1 MLTLSDIIKLLPAHV
16 DETTHNDVASDEET
30 EVVDVEYSDIPVEH
44 NDLLNPDDSECPY
57 IRVGT
62 DYYREVN
69 RPQANGTTCKCLVY
83 WKASTIKADFGKDY
97 LNDVP
102 KYDCFCT
109 VPSHTD
115 YRKIIGNAYNLY
127 EPISHQPMMGDW
139 SAIDGLLH
147 HIFEEHYEYG
157 LDYIQLLYQ
166 MPLQKL
172 PILIL
177 VSEQRNT
184 GKTTFLN
191 LLKAIFQDNATFN
204 TNEDFRSKFNSDWA
218 GKLLIM
224 VDEVLLSRR
233 EDSERLKNL
242 STATSYKME
251 SKGKDRNEMVFFGKF
266 VLCSN
271 NEHFPIV
278 IDREE
283 VRYWVRNVNSLET
296 DDPFFMKK
304 LVAQIPAFLHFLMQR
319 ELSVQCENRMWF
331 SPERLRTAALNRIVI
346 SNRSKIE
353 FEVAELL
360 MDIMDSTGE
369 SSVSFAVN
377 DIATLLTY
385 RNVRADT
392 SEIRRLFQIYWHLKP
407 VSNSLTYL
415 AYAVGMYPAK
425 YTAKTAVGRYYTVT
439 KDFILNL
446 SLF

>member
-1 MLTLSDIIKLLPAHV
+1 MTDSIKLLPTYF
-16 DETTHNDVASDEET
+16 DGPTHNDVASDEET
-30 EVVDVEYSDIPVEH
+30 EMVDVEYSDIPVEH
-44 NDLLNPDDSECPY
+44 NDLLNQDDSECPY

-62 DYYREVN
+62 DYYREVL

-83 WKASTIKADFGKDY
+83 WKASTIKADFGKYY

-115 YRKIIGNAYNLY
+115 YHKIIGNAYNLY
-127 EPISHQPMMGDW
+127 EPISHQPMPGDW

-283 VRYWVRNVNSLET
+283 VRYWVRKVNSLET

-304 LVAQIPAFLHFLMQR
+304 LVAQIPAFIHFLMQR

-369 SSVSFAVN
+369 SSVSFVVN
-377 DIATLLTY
+377 DIANLLIY

-392 SEIRRLFQIYWHLKP
+392 SEIRRLLQIYWHLKP
-407 VSNSLTYL
+407 VSNSLTYH

-439 KDFILNL
+439 KDFVLNL

>member
-1 MLTLSDIIKLLPAHV
+1 MTTDFIKLLPAYV
-16 DETTHNDVASDEET
+16 DDTTQSYAASDEESQ
-30 EVVDVEYSDIPVEH
+30 VVDTEYTDIIMEE
-44 NDLLNPDDSECPY
+44 NGRSNQDDSECPY

-62 DYYREVN
+62 DYYREVF

-97 LNDVP
+97 LNEVP

-127 EPISHQPMMGDW
+127 EPITHKPVPGDW
-139 SAIDGLLH
+139 SAIDSLLR

-251 SKGKDRNEMVFFGKF
+251 SKGKDRNEIAFFGKF

-283 VRYWVRNVNSLET
+283 VRYWVRKVNSLET

-319 ELSVQCENRMWF
+319 ELSVKCENRMWF

-360 MDIMDSTGE
+360 MDIMDSSNET
-369 SSVSFAVN
+369 SVSFVVN
-377 DIATLLTY
+377 DIATLLNY

-392 SEIRRLFQIYWHLKP
+392 SEIRRLLQIYWHLKP
-407 VSNSLTYL
+407 ASNSFTYRT
-415 AYAVGMYPAK
+415 YAVGMFPAK
-425 YTAKTAVGRYYTVT
+425 YTVKTAVGRYYTVT
-439 KDFILNL
+439 RDFILNL
-446 SLF
+446 SLI

>member
-1 MLTLSDIIKLLPAHV
+1 MTTDFIKLLPAYV
-16 DETTHNDVASDEET
+16 DETTQSYAASDEESQ
-30 EVVDVEYSDIPVEH
+30 VVDTEYTDIIMEE
-44 NDLLNPDDSECPY
+44 NGRSNQDDSECPY

-62 DYYREVN
+62 DYYREVF

-97 LNDVP
+97 LNEVP

-127 EPISHQPMMGDW
+127 EPITHKPVPGDW
-139 SAIDGLLH
+139 SAIDSLLR

-251 SKGKDRNEMVFFGKF
+251 SKGKDRNEIAFFGKF

-283 VRYWVRNVNSLET
+283 VRYWVRKVNSLET
-296 DDPFFMKK
+296 DDQFFMKK

-319 ELSVQCENRMWF
+319 ELSVKCENRMWF

-360 MDIMDSTGE
+360 MDIMDSSNET
-369 SSVSFAVN
+369 SVSFVVN
-377 DIATLLTY
+377 DIATLLNY

-392 SEIRRLFQIYWHLKP
+392 SEIRRLLQIYWHLKP
-407 VSNSLTYL
+407 ASNSFTYRT
-415 AYAVGMYPAK
+415 YAVGMFPAK
-425 YTAKTAVGRYYTVT
+425 YTVKTAVGRYYTVT
-439 KDFILNL
+439 RDFILNL
-446 SLF
+446 SLI

>member
-1 MLTLSDIIKLLPAHV
+1 MPSDTIKLLPAYV
-16 DETTHNDVASDEET
+16 DEPTHNDAVSDEESQVVAT
-30 EVVDVEYSDIPVEH
+30 EYTDITMEQNALSDQ
-44 NDLLNPDDSECPY
+44 DDSECPY

-62 DYYREVN
+62 DYYREVL

-83 WKASTIKADFGKDY
+83 WKASIIKADFGKDY

-127 EPISHQPMMGDW
+127 EPITHQPEPGNW
-139 SAIDGLLH
+139 RAIDSLLR

-204 TNEDFRSKFNSDWA
+204 TNEDFRSQFNADWA
-218 GKLLIM
+218 GKLMIV
-224 VDEVLLSRR
+224 VDEVLLNRR

-242 STATSYKME
+242 STAHSYKME
-251 SKGKDRNEMVFFGKF
+251 AKGKDRYEVQFFAKF

-271 NEHFPIV
+271 NENFPVYIEP
-278 IDREE
+278 EE
-283 VRYWVRNVNSLET
+283 TRYWVRKISRLGK
-296 DDPFFMKK
+296 DDTSFLQK
-304 LVAQIPAFLHFLMQR
+304 LQDEIPAFLYHLQHR
-319 ELSVQCENRMWF
+319 NLTTKEENRMWF
-331 SPERLRTAALNRIVI
+331 SPSLIRTEVLEKIIRC
-346 SNRSKIE
+346 NRSRIE
-353 FEVAELL
+353 LDMAELL
-360 MDIMDSTGE
+360 LDIMDTMQ
-369 SSVSFAVN
+369 VDVVDFCIN
-377 DIATLLTY
+377 DLLALFNY
-385 RNVRADT
+385 SMVKMERHQVRNVLQQYWKLEPASNALSYST
-392 SEIRRLFQIYWHLKP
+392 YQISVLP
-407 VSNSLTYL
+407 
-415 AYAVGMYPAK
+415 GQK
-425 YTAKTAVGRYYTVT
+425 YSASSKKVGRFYTVT
-439 KDFILNL
+439 REKLKDYR
-446 SLF
+446 

>member
-1 MLTLSDIIKLLPAHV
+1 MTTDSIKLLPAYF
-16 DETTHNDVASDEET
+16 DEPTHNDVASDEET
-30 EVVDVEYSDIPVEH
+30 EVVDVEYSDIPAEH

-127 EPISHQPMMGDW
+127 EPITHLPEPGDW
-139 SAIDGLLH
+139 SAIDSLLL

-166 MPLQKL
+166 IPLQKL

-204 TNEDFRSKFNSDWA
+204 TNEDFRSKFNSDWV

-251 SKGKDRNEMVFFGKF
+251 STPSFQAP
-266 VLCSN
+266 
-271 NEHFPIV
+271 FPI
-278 IDREE
+278 
-283 VRYWVRNVNSLET
+283 
-296 DDPFFMKK
+296 K
-304 LVAQIPAFLHFLMQR
+304 LSMQR
-319 ELSVQCENRMWF
+319 NG
-331 SPERLRTAALNRIVI
+331 A
-346 SNRSKIE
+346 
-353 FEVAELL
+353 
-360 MDIMDSTGE
+360 
-369 SSVSFAVN
+369 
-377 DIATLLTY
+377 
-385 RNVRADT
+385 
-392 SEIRRLFQIYWHLKP
+392 
-407 VSNSLTYL
+407 
-415 AYAVGMYPAK
+415 
-425 YTAKTAVGRYYTVT
+425 
-439 KDFILNL
+439 
-446 SLF
+446 

>member
-1 MLTLSDIIKLLPAHV
+1 MTTESIKLLPAYV
-16 DETTHNDVASDEET
+16 DEATHCDAALDEESQ
-30 EVVDVEYSDIPVEH
+30 VMDVGCTDITMEQNALSDQ
-44 NDLLNPDDSECPY
+44 DDSECPY

-62 DYYREVN
+62 DYYREVL

-83 WKASTIKADFGKDY
+83 WKASIIKADFGKSY

-127 EPISHQPMMGDW
+127 EPITHQPMPGDW
-139 SAIDGLLH
+139 SAIDGLLR

-251 SKGKDRNEMVFFGKF
+251 SKGKDRNEIAFFGKF

-283 VRYWVRNVNSLET
+283 VRYWVRKVNSLET

-319 ELSVQCENRMWF
+319 ELSVKCENRMWF

-360 MDIMDSTGE
+360 MDIMDSTNE
-369 SSVSFAVN
+369 SSVSFVVN
-377 DIATLLTY
+377 DIATLLNY

-392 SEIRRLFQIYWHLKP
+392 SEIRRLLQIYWHLKP
-407 VSNSLTYL
+407 ASNSLTYRT
-415 AYAVGMYPAK
+415 YAVGMFPVK

-439 KDFILNL
+439 RDFILNL

>member
-1 MLTLSDIIKLLPAHV
+1 MLTPSDPIKLLPAYVDQPVHCNAASN
-16 DETTHNDVASDEET
+16 DETQAKDVGYADNAFEQ
-30 EVVDVEYSDIPVEH
+30 
-44 NDLLNPDDSECPY
+44 NDLSNQIESECPY

-62 DYYREVN
+62 DYYREVL

-83 WKASTIKADFGKDY
+83 WKASTIKGDHGKDY

-115 YRKIIGNAYNLY
+115 YNKIIGNAYNLY
-127 EPISHQPMMGDW
+127 EPITHKPMPGDW
-139 SAIDGLLH
+139 SAIDGLLR
-147 HIFEEHYEYG
+147 HIFGEHYEYG

-251 SKGKDRNEMVFFGKF
+251 SKGKDRNEIAFFGKF

-283 VRYWVRNVNSLET
+283 VRYWVRKVNSLET
-296 DDPFFMKK
+296 DDPYFMKK

-331 SPERLRTAALNRIVI
+331 SPERLRTAALNRIVV

-360 MDIMDSTGE
+360 MDIMDTTGE
-369 SSVSFAVN
+369 SSVSFVVN

-392 SEIRRLFQIYWHLKP
+392 SEIRRLLQIYWHLKP
-407 VSNSLTYL
+407 ASNSLTYRS
-415 AYAVGMYPAK
+415 YTVGMFPAK
-425 YTAKTAVGRYYTVT
+425 YTTKNVVGRYYTVT

>member
-44 NDLLNPDDSECPY
+44 NDLLNQDDSECPY

-62 DYYREVN
+62 DYYREVL

-115 YRKIIGNAYNLY
+115 YHKIIGNAYNLY
-127 EPISHQPMMGDW
+127 EPISHQPMPGDW

-283 VRYWVRNVNSLET
+283 VRYWVRKVNSLET

-360 MDIMDSTGE
+360 MDIMDSAGK
-369 SSVSFAVN
+369 SSVSFVVN
-377 DIATLLTY
+377 DIANLLTY

-392 SEIRRLFQIYWHLKP
+392 SEIRRLLQIYWRLKP
-407 VSNSLTYL
+407 VSNLLTYRT
-415 AYAVGMYPAK
+415 YSVGMYPAK

>member
-83 WKASTIKADFGKDY
+83 WRASTIKADFGKDY

-127 EPISHQPMMGDW
+127 EPISHQPMTVDW

-271 NEHFPIV
+271 
-278 IDREE
+278 
-283 VRYWVRNVNSLET
+283 
-296 DDPFFMKK
+296 
-304 LVAQIPAFLHFLMQR
+304 
-319 ELSVQCENRMWF
+319 
-331 SPERLRTAALNRIVI
+331 
-346 SNRSKIE
+346 
-353 FEVAELL
+353 
-360 MDIMDSTGE
+360 
-369 SSVSFAVN
+369 
-377 DIATLLTY
+377 
-385 RNVRADT
+385 
-392 SEIRRLFQIYWHLKP
+392 
-407 VSNSLTYL
+407 
-415 AYAVGMYPAK
+415 
-425 YTAKTAVGRYYTVT
+425 
-439 KDFILNL
+439 
-446 SLF
+446 

>member
-1 MLTLSDIIKLLPAHV
+1 MIIDSIMLLPAYI
-16 DETTHNDVASDEET
+16 DEASHCDAASDEESQ
-30 EVVDVEYSDIPVEH
+30 VVDVEYIDVSTEQ
-44 NDLLNPDDSECPY
+44 NEKFYQEDSGCPY

-62 DYYREVN
+62 DYYREVL

-127 EPISHQPMMGDW
+127 EPITHQPEPGDW
-139 SAIDGLLH
+139 SAIDGLLR

-251 SKGKDRNEMVFFGKF
+251 SKGKDRNEIAFFGKF

-283 VRYWVRNVNSLET
+283 VRYWVRKVNSLET
-296 DDPFFMKK
+296 DDPFYMRK

-319 ELSVQCENRMWF
+319 DLSVQCENRMWF

-346 SNRSKIE
+346 SNRYKIE

-369 SSVSFAVN
+369 SSVSFVVN

-392 SEIRRLFQIYWHLKP
+392 SEIRRLLQIYWHLKP
-407 VSNSLTYL
+407 ASNSLTYRS
-415 AYAVGMYPAK
+415 YTVGMFPAK
-425 YTAKTAVGRYYTVT
+425 YTAKNAVGRYYTVT